1 MQKSGE
7 FSPLFV
13 WLLDKGKIKLTNFDE
28 NA

>member
-13 WLLDKGKIKLTNFDE
+13 WLFDKEKVKEIKKLE
-28 NA
+28 N